1 MGTQIGYK
9 GTPEGTQI
17 GHKGTPEAWPVCV
30 TWVHG
35 YIHGVIGTNAWPV

>member
-35 YIHGVIGTNAWPV
+35 YMGTNARPV